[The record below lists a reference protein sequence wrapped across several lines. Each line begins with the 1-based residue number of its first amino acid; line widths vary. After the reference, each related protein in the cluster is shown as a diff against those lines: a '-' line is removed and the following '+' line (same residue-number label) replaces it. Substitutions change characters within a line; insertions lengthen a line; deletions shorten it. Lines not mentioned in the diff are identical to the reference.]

1 MKRKRYT
8 PPEKPH
14 ELDILKMLT
23 GPEQYEVITD
33 AILGEEGDA
42 FIEII
47 DRIYATWEQMPKTY
61 ETADQGR
68 ETIAHL
74 HFFVGSCDWW
84 IVEKDADTDHAGQVQ
99 AFGIA
104 DLGMGYRELGYI
116 SIPELLANGAELDLH
131 YRPKTIGEIL
141 G

>member
-1 MKRKRYT
+1 MNSRT
-8 PPEKPH
+8 NELP
-14 ELDILKMLT
+14 LDILKMLT
-23 GPEQYEVITD
+23 SPEQYEVITD
-33 AILGEEGDA
+33 AMLGEEGDA
-42 FIEII
+42 LIEII

-104 DLGMGYRELGYI
+104 DLGLGYRELGYI